1 MFEKLL
7 IANRGEIACRVIAT
21 ARRLGIRTVAI
32 YSDADTTA
40 RHVELADEAYPVGAA
55 PAVESYLRPRRII
68 EVARASGAQAIH
80 PGYGFLA
87 ENAAFARAC
96 ARAGLVFVGPPA
108 KAIRAMGSKSRAS
121 GLMEKAG
128 VSVLPGY
135 RGADQTPAALRR
147 AAASI
152 GYPVLVKPALGG
164 GGKGMVRVERSSNL
178 RAALATARRVSQSAF
193 GDDRLVIEKFL
204 DRCRHIE
211 VQVFADTHGNA
222 LHLFER
228 DCSIQR
234 RHQKIIEEA
243 PAPGVTP
250 ALRQRM
256 GEAAL
261 MAARAVGYVGAG
273 TVEFLADISRGLRAE
288 RFYFVEMNTR
298 LQVEHPVT
306 EMITGQD
313 LVEWQLRI
321 AAGEKLPCRQDD
333 LRIRGHALEA
343 RIYAEDPDR
352 DFVPAAGTL
361 RHVRWPAAGKR
372 VRIDTGVEEGD
383 EIGTHYDP
391 MIAKLIVHGRSR
403 ADALGRFKRSLAD
416 IRIAGVSTNIP
427 FLARLAGHP
436 AFAKARLSTDFIE
449 HHRRAVLPGVKPVSD
464 RILALA
470 ALDELLRRGGVDGA
484 RSDPHSPWNASRAWR
499 LNADA
504 LEVLRFRDA
513 GRDIALVARFTA
525 TGGYLLELP
534 HGTLDARAAR
544 DGAAGL
550 IAELGGTAVTAAV
563 WREGERIGVMTGID
577 SHTLTLRN
585 LVTARR
591 DEAAIGGTLAAPMPG
606 RVIEVKARTGAR
618 VKKGAPL
625 VVVEAMKMEH
635 TIVAPT
641 DGTVER
647 VNAKA
652 GDLVDEGAQLI
663 DFRSE
668 REG

>member
-32 YSDADTTA
+32 YSDVDETA

-55 PAVESYLRPRRII
+55 PAAESYLRARRII
-68 EVARASGAQAIH
+68 EVARASGARAIH

-87 ENAAFARAC
+87 ENAAFASAC
-96 ARAGLVFVGPPA
+96 KKADLVFVGPPA
-108 KAIRAMGSKSRAS
+108 KAIRAMGSKSRAN
-121 GLMEKAG
+121 GLMERTG
-128 VSVLPGY
+128 VPVLPGY
-135 RGADQTPAALRR
+135 RGADQSFAVLRR

-152 GYPVLVKPALGG
+152 GYPLLVKPALGG
-164 GGKGMVRVERSSNL
+164 GGKGMVRVERSGDL

-288 RFYFVEMNTR
+288 RFYFIEMNTR

-313 LVEWQLRI
+313 LVEWQLHI
-321 AAGEKLPCRQDD
+321 AAGEKLPCRQGD
-333 LRIRGHALEA
+333 LRIKGHALEA

-352 DFVPAAGTL
+352 DFVPAPGTL
-361 RHVRWPAAGKR
+361 RHVRWPAASKR

-391 MIAKLIVHGRSR
+391 MIAKLIVHGRGR
-403 ADALGRFKRSLAD
+403 ADALGRLKRSLAD

-427 FLARLAGHP
+427 FLARLVGHP
-436 AFAKARLSTDFIE
+436 AYARARLSTDFIE
-449 HHRRAVLPGVKPVSD
+449 HHGRAVLPGVKPASD
-464 RILALA
+464 RVLALA
-470 ALDELLRRGGVDGA
+470 VLDVLLRRGGEDGEG
-484 RSDPHSPWNASRAWR
+484 DPHSPWSAARAWR

-504 LEVLRFRDA
+504 LDVLQFRDA
-513 GRDIALVARFTA
+513 GRDIVVTARFIA
-525 TGGYLLELP
+525 PDGYLLELP
-534 HGTLDARAAR
+534 HGTLRASAVR
-544 DGAAGL
+544 EGAAGL
-550 IAELGGTAVTAAV
+550 IAELGGMRVTAAV
-563 WREGERIGVMTGID
+563 WREGRDIRVMTGAD
-577 SHTLTLRN
+577 SHTLTLWD
-585 LVTARR
+585 LAAGEI
-591 DEAAIGGTLAAPMPG
+591 DEVVMGGTLAAPMPG
-606 RVIEVKARTGAR
+606 RVIEVKARTGVR

-635 TIVAPT
+635 TIAAPA

-647 VNAKA
+647 VNYKA